1 MILFERF
8 GYIVENIEIENA
20 SEVFRILSK
29 DILDDSNGESELL
42 RERRVLKQ
50 EVRHMFDSGEYQ
62 IIGIR
67 VSGSEEYIGLF
78 VSNERDNIPWLGYFS
93 ILKKYRKRL
102 VTIVLAHYM
111 INILYQTKSIQLGH
125 FDTTGF
131 GKHIKSL
138 QRMLGVSVLVPNTGK
153 RIAKIINRGR

>member
-50 EVRHMFDSGEYQ
+50 EVRHMFDSKEYH

-67 VSGSEEYIGLF
+67 VAGSEKYIGLF
-78 VSNERDNIPWLGYFS
+78 VSNERDGDPWLGYFS
-93 ILKKYRKRL
+93 ILKEYRKRL
-102 VTIVLAHYM
+102 ATIVLAHYM
-111 INILYQTKSIQLGH
+111 MNTLYSGKTIQIGH
-125 FDTTGF
+125 FDRTGF
-131 GKHIKSL
+131 AKHVKSFEKIL
-138 QRMLGVSVLVPNTGK
+138 GMSILIPETGQRL
-153 RIAKIINRGR
+153 AKIINRGY